1 MHLALFALK
10 QTSKPYQWTLSA
22 PIQVFSAPESS
33 SESDSQTTDSNY
45 TSSSF
50 TPEQN
55 NHFCVTGPAPSG
67 SNVWPTGTPGDTD
80 TILIELWF
88 HQSSILSTQVCY
100 VNDHVRYLVYQW
112 VKNELNFPGDVWYEN
127 FLIMLIA
134 SKTNCM
140 IFYCMIV

>member
-1 MHLALFALK
+1 M
-10 QTSKPYQWTLSA
+10 
-22 PIQVFSAPESS
+22 FSAPDSS
-33 SESDSQTTDSNY
+33 SENDSHLTTDSSTTTDSLTNY

-88 HQSSILSTQVCY
+88 SQTSITS
-100 VNDHVRYLVYQW
+100 DDVRTVDNNVRNLVYSW
-112 VKNELNFPGDVWYEN
+112 VKNELNFPGDVWYE
-127 FLIMLIA
+127 LIMYDYNYIA
-134 SKTNCM
+134 
-140 IFYCMIV
+140 